1 MRSKAIILGNFQPR
15 AQGFSLEGGRGIQK
29 PLGKRLDNFNPNRLV
44 TDFTEIL
51 QQRLKTM

>member
-51 QQRLKTM
+51 QQRLKAM